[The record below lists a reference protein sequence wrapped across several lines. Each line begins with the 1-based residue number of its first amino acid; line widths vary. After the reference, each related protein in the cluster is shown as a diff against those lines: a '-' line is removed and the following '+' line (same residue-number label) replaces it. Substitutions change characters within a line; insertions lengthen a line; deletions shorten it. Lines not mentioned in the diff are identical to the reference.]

1 LTASGWEE
9 KIGLMGSIN
18 RFAGVSIVACGIA
31 AAACD
36 SDETTGGTG
45 GTGGTAGAGAGV
57 VGGGGTGGSTSTS
70 SGGGSGGGVVSGD
83 YEGFGTITQ
92 GHESCPEAF
101 TEVHVTSLDDA
112 GAGTLREA
120 LTDGCRLILF
130 DLGGTIVLQD
140 DLNIRYSYITIDGA
154 SAPAPGITIEQPG
167 DIGTTIEARAST
179 GPAHDIIIHH
189 LRLDGMATDHT
200 NAGDIWGL
208 DGMDAPVSAVI
219 IDHVT
224 GVAAT
229 DGVFD
234 IYGDVKDVTLSYN
247 LIIDT
252 AYALHVS
259 TADISQSRE
268 RISFHHNV
276 FSGNNERQI
285 RLRHNNQL
293 IDFVNNV
300 VHGWG
305 WWDGVG
311 YGLYVNHDSGET
323 NTSVNVVANVFHNA
337 ASTTSD
343 DQLAIRFDHGADEGT
358 IYFEGNIVPS
368 GESDNV
374 SNGAA
379 LDIPSFAQVTRF
391 AADSLATNVVPNV
404 GTHHPTSAEQSLLQ
418 EIAAAIAP

>member
-1 LTASGWEE
+1 MRRIT
-9 KIGLMGSIN
+9 
-18 RFAGVSIVACGIA
+18 RFAGAVVVVWGIA

-36 SDETTGGTG
+36 SDETAG
-45 GTGGTAGAGAGV
+45 GTGGTAGAGAGT
-57 VGGGGTGGSTSTS
+57 VGGGGTGATTTTS
-70 SGGGSGGGVVSGD
+70 SSSGGGTGGSGGGAAGA

-92 GHESCPEAF
+92 GHASCPEAF
-101 TEVHVTSLDDA
+101 TEVHVTTLDDD
-112 GAGTLREA
+112 GPGSLREA

-140 DLNIRYSYITIDGA
+140 DLNIRYSHITIDGA

-219 IDHVT
+219 LDHLT

-259 TADISQSRE
+259 TADINQSRE

-276 FSGNNERQI
+276 LSGNNERQI
-285 RLRHNNQL
+285 RLRHDNQL

-300 VHGWG
+300 IYGWG
-305 WWDGVG
+305 WWDGYG
-311 YGLYVNHDSGET
+311 YGLYVNHDPGET
-323 NTSVNVVANVFHNA
+323 NTSVNVVANVFHNV
-337 ASTTSD
+337 ASTSSD

-358 IYFEGNIVPS
+358 VYFEGNIVPS

-391 AADSLATNVVPNV
+391 AADTLGQSIVPQV
-404 GTHHPTSAEQSLLQ
+404 GTHHPTSEEQALLQ
-418 EIAAAIAP
+418 EIATAIAP